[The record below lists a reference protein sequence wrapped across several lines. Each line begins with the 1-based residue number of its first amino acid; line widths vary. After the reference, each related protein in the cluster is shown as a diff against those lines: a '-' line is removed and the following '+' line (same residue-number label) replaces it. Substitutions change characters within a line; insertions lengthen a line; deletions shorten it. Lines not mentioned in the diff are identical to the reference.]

1 MKNRLA
7 GGLTAILLLAGCAQL
22 PAPPPTTARDA
33 IGDFT
38 VDGRFALKITAID
51 GRAENSGGRLSWTHA
66 NGGDRVLLA
75 NPLGIGIAEIDAGPG
90 RASLRTSDGKT
101 WVGDDADRLLA
112 EVTGQ
117 LLPVSRLPAWL
128 LGRASPAGTLERD
141 ARTRPLRLQEDGW
154 LIEYRYDDAMPDALP
169 TLLTIVRDG
178 SIELKLRIENW
189 QDQQ

>member
-1 MKNRLA
+1 MKKRLA

-112 EVTGQ
+112 EATGQ
-117 LLPVSRLPAWL
+117 PLPVSRLPAWL
-128 LGRASPAGTLERD
+128 LGRPTAGGQLGRD
-141 ARTRPLRLQEDGW
+141 AQGRPARLSEAGW
-154 LIEYRYDDAMPDALP
+154 QIDYAYADDNPDALP
-169 TLLTIVRDG
+169 TRLTAQGER
-178 SIELKLRIENW
+178 IELRLRLETW
-189 QDQQ
+189 KTLP